1 MAYTS
6 ASMLWGRAVTCDKI
20 MSARASGWVVP
31 NQTALPYTITEGS
44 LDSATL
50 SPLPHAVRLFRN
62 VVKIC

>member
-31 NQTALPYTITEGS
+31 NQRVLPYT
-44 LDSATL
+44 LMDDCLKFATL
-50 SPLPHAVRLFRN
+50 SRLPHAVRLFRN
-62 VVKIC
+62 VVQIC